1 MGKKELEGIV
11 SLRYNTKKKAKRPK
25 AMKKVS
31 LEKAKQEYA
40 GQWLA
45 FLVTEEMPTGELLGK
60 VIAHNP
66 DRRELH
72 KELREKKVGRAYV
85 TFAGPVVK
93 PGYAVIL

>member
-1 MGKKELEGIV
+1 ME
-11 SLRYNTKKKAKRPK
+11 R
-25 AMKKVS
+25 VS
-31 LEKAKQEYA
+31 LEKAKQDYA

-45 FLVTEEMPTGELLGK
+45 FLVAEEKPTGELLGR
-60 VIAHNP
+60 VIAHNY

-72 KELREKKVGRAYV
+72 RELREKKIDRVYV

>member
-1 MGKKELEGIV
+1 MERVNLEI
-11 SLRYNTKKKAKRPK
+11 
-25 AMKKVS
+25 
-31 LEKAKQEYA
+31 AKQEYA

-45 FLVTEEMPTGELLGK
+45 FLVTEEMPTGELLGQ

-72 KELREKKVGRAYV
+72 RELREKKVDRAYV

-93 PGYAVIL
+93 PGHAVIL

>member
-1 MGKKELEGIV
+1 
-11 SLRYNTKKKAKRPK
+11 
-25 AMKKVS
+25 MKKVS
-31 LEKAKQEYA
+31 LKQAKQQYA

-45 FLVTEEMPTGELLGK
+45 FLVSEETPAGELFGEL
-60 VIAHNP
+60 IAHNH

-72 KELREKKVGRAYV
+72 RELREKRVERAYV

>member
-1 MGKKELEGIV
+1 ME
-11 SLRYNTKKKAKRPK
+11 
-25 AMKKVS
+25 MVS

-45 FLVTEEMPTGELLGK
+45 FLVTEEMPTGELLGQ
-60 VIAHNP
+60 VLVHNP

-72 KELREKKVGRAYV
+72 RELRLKKVDSAYI

>member
-1 MGKKELEGIV
+1 MG
-11 SLRYNTKKKAKRPK
+11 
-25 AMKKVS
+25 KVS

-45 FLVTEEMPTGELLGK
+45 FLVTEEMPTGELLGQ
-60 VIAHNP
+60 VIAHNF

-72 KELREKKVGRAYV
+72 RELREKKVDRVYV